1 MPRRSAS
8 VAISTVLLVSDLDHD
23 DLFQAV
29 WDMGD
34 AFNGLTF
41 EAVNLERIQDD
52 RLVGTGFSLFK
63 VTWRFSF

>member
-8 VAISTVLLVSDLDHD
+8 VAISTVLLVSDLDRD
-23 DLFQAV
+23 DMFQAV
-29 WDMGD
+29 WDIGD

-41 EAVNLERIQDD
+41 EAVNLEQIHDD